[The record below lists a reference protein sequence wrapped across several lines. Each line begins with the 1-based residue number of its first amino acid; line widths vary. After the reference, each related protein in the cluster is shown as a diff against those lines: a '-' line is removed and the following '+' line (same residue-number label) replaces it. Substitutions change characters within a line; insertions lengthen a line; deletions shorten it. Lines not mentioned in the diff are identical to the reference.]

1 MNDTDRSAIHANI
14 YAQFLVMHRNFMIN
28 GIEDRFKSTQF
39 NYNTGLVEEGIYRSV
54 GKLLINTAS

>member
-1 MNDTDRSAIHANI
+1 
-14 YAQFLVMHRNFMIN
+14 MHRNFMIN